1 MGRFRHGF
9 LSCKQ
14 KQKIASIR
22 KGQNIRQTART
33 VLLDHAYTTSYPSSS
48 YKQPDLSNFINE
60 EVIDENNVNITSD
73 DSWRNGRRVVEL
85 GVLADHL
92 AACKQCGLPLSLQNC
107 LNITTCGLA
116 AVLKVLCVNQS
127 CKNINAIPTGKQ
139 HNRIWDV
146 NTKLATASI
155 HTGLG
160 ERQVNGFLSTLN
172 IPPVSHRMFDQR
184 QNEIGTI
191 LEEIAEKSMKEWTE
205 KEKSM
210 TKECSGNDDIT
221 VAVDAGWQKRG
232 SGRSYDSLTGHC
244 SMIGTRTGMILDYSL
259 RSRTCRV
266 CVTARRMKK
275 IPKVHT
281 CRKNYSGS
289 SKAMEADMVVQ
300 MVADARIKGT
310 NIMTIVGDEDAT
322 TIARLRNK
330 VDKSIIK
337 LSDSNHVKKTLGK
350 SLFALRNKHSRLTTK
365 IIYYFMKCFNFLVAQ
380 ARGRPEE
387 ISKNL
392 PALSKHP
399 FGDHTSCDPS
409 WCQSFE
415 DSSMKF
421 RSLPYGKPLKDK
433 QLQASL
439 STLFS
444 NYITQS
450 EKLAKLESTQG
461 NESFN
466 DTVASKAPKNRH
478 YGSSGSLGYRVAASV
493 IQKNKGHKY
502 LVDANRTAGLSP
514 GVHTSKVS
522 ALRDLQYKKRKAIA
536 ITKKAKLRRLELKT
550 ERNQDISS
558 CEVREGI
565 SYQSGIDMEESR
577 LDPENITEIPPPRTS
592 RIEASPKHDCVTE
605 IFFDIEATGLSRSS
619 HITQLAAK
627 SAAESFS
634 RFVLPQHQITP
645 KAAEITG
652 LTFENGQLLSNGN
665 VLPAVHIKK
674 CLNDFISFL
683 EKTKNNVLIG
693 HNVQTYDCVLLYTS
707 LQKCNLLDKFKST
720 VIGFIDTLPLF
731 KLSHSGLNSYSQ
743 TNLFE
748 TFMSKSYEAHRADE
762 DVDALCT
769 LVNKKIELNVH
780 FEKVYIPECVI
791 SDKFNSM
798 KELHKN
804 LPSLKLLIDCKIL
817 SLGMARIIAS
827 SGLCSIEHLKLAFS
841 RNGCKGIKDLF
852 TEKSGSGVRVTKSE
866 KIIRQVS
873 DFLKE

>member
-1 MGRFRHGF
+1 MGRFRQGF

-14 KQKIASIR
+14 KQKIESIR

-33 VLLDHAYTTSYPSSS
+33 TIVE
-48 YKQPDLSNFINE
+48 F
-60 EVIDENNVNITSD
+60 
-73 DSWRNGRRVVEL
+73 VEL

-127 CKNINAIPTGKQ
+127 CRNINAIPTGKQ

-172 IPPVSHRMFDQR
+172 IPPVSHRMFDER
-184 QNEIGTI
+184 QKEIGTV

-210 TKECSGNDDIT
+210 TKECSGNEDIT

-399 FGDHTSCDPS
+399 FGDHTSCNPG

-450 EKLAKLESTQG
+450 EKLANLESTQG

-466 DTVASKAPKNRH
+466 NTVASKAPKNRH

-493 IQKNKGHKY
+493 VQKNKGHKY

-522 ALRDLQYKKRKAIA
+522 TLRDLQYKKRKAIA

-592 RIEASPKHDCVTE
+592 RIEASPKHDSVTE

-652 LTFENGQLLSNGN
+652 LTFENGQLLSKGN

-731 KLSHSGLNSYSQ
+731 KLSHPGLNSYSQ

-748 TFMSKSYEAHRADE
+748 TFMNKSYDAHRADE

-769 LVNKKIELNVH
+769 LVNKNIELNVH

-791 SDKFNSM
+791 SDKFKSM

-804 LPSLKLLIDCKIL
+804 LPSLKLLIDRKIL
-817 SLGMARIIAS
+817 SLGMARVIAG
-827 SGLCSIEHLKLAFS
+827 SGLCLEHLKLAFS
-841 RNGCKGIKDLF
+841 RNGSKGIKDLF

-873 DFLKE
+873 DFLKD

>member
-1 MGRFRHGF
+1 MGRFRQGF

-14 KQKIASIR
+14 KQKIESIR

-33 VLLDHAYTTSYPSSS
+33 VLLDHAYTTSYSSSS
-48 YKQPDLSNFINE
+48 YKQPDLSNFIHE
-60 EVIDENNVNITSD
+60 EVVDENNVNITSD

-127 CKNINAIPTGKQ
+127 CRNINAIPTGKQ

-146 NTKLATASI
+146 NTKLATA
-155 HTGLG
+155 TECLM
-160 ERQVNGFLSTLN
+160 NGKKKLEHA
-172 IPPVSHRMFDQR
+172 V
-184 QNEIGTI
+184 

-210 TKECSGNDDIT
+210 MTKECSGNEDIT

-399 FGDHTSCDPS
+399 FGDHTSCNPG

-450 EKLAKLESTQG
+450 EKLANLESTQG

-466 DTVASKAPKNRH
+466 NTVASKAPKNRH
-478 YGSSGSLGYRVAASV
+478 YG
-493 IQKNKGHKY
+493 I
-502 LVDANRTAGLSP
+502 
-514 GVHTSKVS
+514 
-522 ALRDLQYKKRKAIA
+522 
-536 ITKKAKLRRLELKT
+536 
-550 ERNQDISS
+550 
-558 CEVREGI
+558 
-565 SYQSGIDMEESR
+565 
-577 LDPENITEIPPPRTS
+577 
-592 RIEASPKHDCVTE
+592 
-605 IFFDIEATGLSRSS
+605 
-619 HITQLAAK
+619 LA
-627 SAAESFS
+627 
-634 RFVLPQHQITP
+634 
-645 KAAEITG
+645 
-652 LTFENGQLLSNGN
+652 
-665 VLPAVHIKK
+665 
-674 CLNDFISFL
+674 
-683 EKTKNNVLIG
+683 
-693 HNVQTYDCVLLYTS
+693 
-707 LQKCNLLDKFKST
+707 
-720 VIGFIDTLPLF
+720 
-731 KLSHSGLNSYSQ
+731 
-743 TNLFE
+743 
-748 TFMSKSYEAHRADE
+748 
-762 DVDALCT
+762 
-769 LVNKKIELNVH
+769 
-780 FEKVYIPECVI
+780 
-791 SDKFNSM
+791 
-798 KELHKN
+798 
-804 LPSLKLLIDCKIL
+804 
-817 SLGMARIIAS
+817 
-827 SGLCSIEHLKLAFS
+827 
-841 RNGCKGIKDLF
+841 
-852 TEKSGSGVRVTKSE
+852 
-866 KIIRQVS
+866 
-873 DFLKE
+873 

>member
-1 MGRFRHGF
+1 M
-9 LSCKQ
+9 
-14 KQKIASIR
+14 
-22 KGQNIRQTART
+22 N
-33 VLLDHAYTTSYPSSS
+33 
-48 YKQPDLSNFINE
+48 
-60 EVIDENNVNITSD
+60 
-73 DSWRNGRRVVEL
+73 
-85 GVLADHL
+85 
-92 AACKQCGLPLSLQNC
+92 
-107 LNITTCGLA
+107 
-116 AVLKVLCVNQS
+116 
-127 CKNINAIPTGKQ
+127 
-139 HNRIWDV
+139 
-146 NTKLATASI
+146 
-155 HTGLG
+155 
-160 ERQVNGFLSTLN
+160 
-172 IPPVSHRMFDQR
+172 
-184 QNEIGTI
+184 
-191 LEEIAEKSMKEWTE
+191 
-205 KEKSM
+205 
-210 TKECSGNDDIT
+210 
-221 VAVDAGWQKRG
+221 
-232 SGRSYDSLTGHC
+232 
-244 SMIGTRTGMILDYSL
+244 
-259 RSRTCRV
+259 
-266 CVTARRMKK
+266 
-275 IPKVHT
+275 
-281 CRKNYSGS
+281 
-289 SKAMEADMVVQ
+289 
-300 MVADARIKGT
+300 
-310 NIMTIVGDEDAT
+310 
-322 TIARLRNK
+322 
-330 VDKSIIK
+330 
-337 LSDSNHVKKTLGK
+337 
-350 SLFALRNKHSRLTTK
+350 
-365 IIYYFMKCFNFLVAQ
+365 
-380 ARGRPEE
+380 
-387 ISKNL
+387 
-392 PALSKHP
+392 
-399 FGDHTSCDPS
+399 
-409 WCQSFE
+409 
-415 DSSMKF
+415 
-421 RSLPYGKPLKDK
+421 
-433 QLQASL
+433 
-439 STLFS
+439 
-444 NYITQS
+444 
-450 EKLAKLESTQG
+450 
-461 NESFN
+461 
-466 DTVASKAPKNRH
+466 
-478 YGSSGSLGYRVAASV
+478 
-493 IQKNKGHKY
+493 KY
-502 LVDANRTAGLSP
+502 LFIYINTLQANRTAGLSP

-592 RIEASPKHDCVTE
+592 RIEASPKHDSVTE

-731 KLSHSGLNSYSQ
+731 KLSHPGLNSYSQ

-804 LPSLKLLIDCKIL
+804 LPSLKLLIDRKIL

-827 SGLCSIEHLKLAFS
+827 SGLCLEHLKLAFS

>member
-60 EVIDENNVNITSD
+60 EVVDENNVNITSD

-160 ERQVNGFLSTLN
+160 ERQLATECLTNDKMKL
-172 IPPVSHRMFDQR
+172 
-184 QNEIGTI
+184 ETI

-466 DTVASKAPKNRH
+466 NTVASKAPKKTDIMVVLEVLAI
-478 YGSSGSLGYRVAASV
+478 GLLQVSFK
-493 IQKNKGHKY
+493 KNKGHKY

-592 RIEASPKHDCVTE
+592 RIEASPKHDSVTE
-605 IFFDIEATGLSRSS
+605 IFFDIEATGLSM
-619 HITQLAAK
+619 L
-627 SAAESFS
+627 
-634 RFVLPQHQITP
+634 
-645 KAAEITG
+645 
-652 LTFENGQLLSNGN
+652 
-665 VLPAVHIKK
+665 
-674 CLNDFISFL
+674 
-683 EKTKNNVLIG
+683 
-693 HNVQTYDCVLLYTS
+693 
-707 LQKCNLLDKFKST
+707 
-720 VIGFIDTLPLF
+720 
-731 KLSHSGLNSYSQ
+731 
-743 TNLFE
+743 
-748 TFMSKSYEAHRADE
+748 
-762 DVDALCT
+762 
-769 LVNKKIELNVH
+769 
-780 FEKVYIPECVI
+780 
-791 SDKFNSM
+791 
-798 KELHKN
+798 
-804 LPSLKLLIDCKIL
+804 
-817 SLGMARIIAS
+817 
-827 SGLCSIEHLKLAFS
+827 
-841 RNGCKGIKDLF
+841 
-852 TEKSGSGVRVTKSE
+852 
-866 KIIRQVS
+866 
-873 DFLKE
+873 